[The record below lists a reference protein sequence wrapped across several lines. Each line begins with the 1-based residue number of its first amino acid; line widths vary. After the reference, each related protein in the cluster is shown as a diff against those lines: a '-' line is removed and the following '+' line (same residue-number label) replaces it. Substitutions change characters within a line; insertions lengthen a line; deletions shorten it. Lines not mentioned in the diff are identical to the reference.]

1 MRMCSFARLAVVTL
15 LSICSVAQSPSS
27 DPQSGSTTQPP
38 TSPLQEPPKPTEA
51 DVAKPQAQKFDPG
64 SASGEDKQIGELK
77 LMTRSTELGG
87 DTTRSFRVPGYN
99 NLAEFNYFS
108 DQAIFVNHRMQI
120 LTSFRTTDDRSI
132 DPERVSLQKG
142 YVRFFSD
149 HDEFIFGDALVTLS
163 RLTFNQ
169 NVKGAYANLKIG
181 DDWRM
186 MAFSGIFIDRY
197 GSLYKDLLGRP
208 FMAATTGLRA
218 ERGLFN
224 RDTKFGFNFS
234 TSQDQLFSLPA
245 LANGASPFPANNH
258 VFSADFRGASKIGFR
273 FDSEFAYSLTD
284 FDSRFSSTGCL
295 APCDTRIPQNSLN
308 GSQGDFGA
316 RFEASY
322 RYKKLSLRS
331 SFIRYQP
338 NFSSANARQIADLQ
352 DFVFRA
358 SYDITNW
365 LTADGTARRSN
376 NDLKGQLPF
385 QTTLWGPEGK
395 FIFHDLPFY
404 SRAIFEVG
412 YRHRIVSSS
421 DGIAIDRFVR
431 IPYAEFTL
439 PVRQMFFT
447 VGYERR
453 QAIDMVDQSQAS
465 NTDRVYGG
473 IRGIFDIAN
482 WTINPTARYEFER
495 QTHRPRSTQIP
506 IPDFTLDHDNNRLAS
521 VALYIEAPKWF
532 IMEGAFRSSSA
543 TLFGPVLLPTAPSG
557 GSGFSRPSYKGAI
570 TYKFKNDENI
580 LFTFGF
586 ERYNNYYRSSNN
598 YDERVVSGTIV
609 YRFGKQAR

>member
-1 MRMCSFARLAVVTL
+1 ML
-15 LSICSVAQSPSS
+15 LSICSAAQSSSSS
-27 DPQSGSTTQPP
+27 DPQSSSSSQP
-38 TSPLQEPPKPTEA
+38 TSPLQEPQKPTDAEI
-51 DVAKPQAQKFDPG
+51 AKPQAQKFDPG
-64 SASGEDKQIGELK
+64 TASGEDKQIGELK
-77 LMTRSTELGG
+77 LMTRSTEIGG

-99 NLAEFNYFS
+99 NLAEFNFFA
-108 DQAIFVNHRMQI
+108 DQGIFVNHRMQI

-142 YVRFFSD
+142 YVRFFSPN
-149 HDEFIFGDALVTLS
+149 DEVIFGDALVSFS

-169 NVKGAYANLKIG
+169 NVKGAFINTKIN
-181 DDWRM
+181 DDWRV
-186 MAFSGIFIDRY
+186 MAFGGVFIDRY
-197 GSLYKDLLGRP
+197 GSLYKDLPGRP
-208 FMAATTGLRA
+208 FMAATTGARL

-224 RDTKFGFNFS
+224 RDTKVGLNWS
-234 TSQDQLFSLPA
+234 TSEDQLFSLPA
-245 LANGASPFPANNH
+245 SANGVSPFPANNH
-258 VFSADFRGASKIGFR
+258 VFSLDFRGASKTGFR
-273 FDSEFAYSLTD
+273 FDSELAYSLTD
-284 FDSRFSSTGCL
+284 FDSRFSPGSCL

-308 GSQGDFGA
+308 GSQGDYGA

-338 NFSSANARQIADLQ
+338 TFSSANARQIADLQ
-352 DFVFRA
+352 DFVFRT
-358 SYDITNW
+358 SYDLTNW
-365 LTADGTARRSN
+365 LTVDGTARRSN
-376 NDLKGQLPF
+376 NDLKSQLPF

-404 SRAIFEVG
+404 SRAIFEIG

-421 DGIAIDRFVR
+421 DGISIDRFVR

-453 QAIDMVDQSQAS
+453 QANDRVDQSQAS

-495 QTHRPRSTQIP
+495 QTYRPRSTQIP

-521 VALYIEAPKWF
+521 VALYVEAPKWF

-543 TLFGPVLLPTAPSG
+543 TIFGPVIFPTSPNG
-557 GSGFSRPSYKGAI
+557 GSGFSRPSYKGSV
-570 TYKFKNDENI
+570 TYKFRNDENV

-609 YRFGKQAR
+609 YRFGKKAR